1 MFVHSL
7 YVHMHLQ
14 STSLKGKRGI
24 VKSILARVRQRF
36 NVSAIEADLHDVP
49 GETVLAFAVV
59 HQTRAGGS
67 NLLERVEEWI
77 AEERPDVEIVATE
90 IEER

>member
-36 NVSAIEADLHDVP
+36 NVSAIEADLQDVP
-49 GETVLAFAVV
+49 GETILAFALI
-59 HQTRAGGS
+59 HQTRSGGR

-77 AEERPDVEIVATE
+77 AEERPDVEIVASE